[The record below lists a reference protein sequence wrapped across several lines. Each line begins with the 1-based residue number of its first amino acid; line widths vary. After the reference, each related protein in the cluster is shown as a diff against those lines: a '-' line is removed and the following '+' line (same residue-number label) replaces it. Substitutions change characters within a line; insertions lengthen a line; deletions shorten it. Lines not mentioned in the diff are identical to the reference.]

1 MSPVDYSLET
11 DVAVLTV
18 NYPPVNALSHAVREG
33 LMDGLQQALADAAV
47 KAIVILGGGTTFI
60 AGADITEFGTAKS
73 TQAPRLQDVQQAL
86 EQSPKPT
93 VAAIHGTALGGGL
106 ELAMTCHAR
115 VAVTSAKVGL
125 PEVKLGLLP
134 GAGGTVRLPRL
145 VGPQAALEL
154 ITSGEHASAAKG
166 LELGI
171 LDAIVADLRP
181 DAVAY
186 ARKLAQQGAPPPVI
200 AREDKIAG
208 VDPGVFEAFRKSI
221 AKKARGQVAPF
232 KIIDCIEA
240 ACTLPAAE
248 AIAFE
253 RAAFAEL
260 LDGDQRKALIHYFFA
275 EREARKIPDVP
286 ASVAPLP
293 IRKAAVIGS
302 GLMGGGIAMVF
313 ANAGIPVTLVDVN
326 PDALARGRG
335 IIEKNYATSVGRGS
349 LSQDRMDRALSLIG
363 ATTDY
368 ADLGDV
374 DLVVEAVFE
383 KMELKKEI
391 FARLDQTTPRHAI
404 LGSNTSSL
412 NIDEIASATSRP
424 DKVIGVHFFSP
435 ANVMKL
441 LENVRGAASSH
452 ETIATVMALGKQLGK
467 VPVLAGNC
475 DGFIGNRML
484 QYYTGEAEF
493 MLEEGATPEQIDRV
507 AEGFGMAMGPLAMR
521 DMAGMDTSV
530 LVRAARRL
538 TLPSDERLP
547 PIVERLVEAGR
558 IGQKNGKGYYRYE
571 GRTRIPDPEAVAI
584 IEAVSKELGITRRPF
599 TDEEVRDRL
608 FHPLVNEGAKELEE
622 AIALRASD
630 IDVVWVNG
638 YGFPAHRGGP
648 MFWGE
653 ASGLDRVVATA
664 RMLGA
669 KNGQR
674 WRPSP
679 LLERLAAAGKGF
691 ASAQEFL
698 VREPA

>member
-1 MSPVDYSLET
+1 MSSVDYSL
-11 DVAVLTV
+11 DGDIAVLTV
-18 NYPPVNALSHAVREG
+18 NHPPVNALSLSVREG
-33 LMDGLQQALADAAV
+33 LDAGVSRALADPAV
-47 KAIVILGGGTTFI
+47 KAIVIRGGGTTFI
-60 AGADITEFGTAKS
+60 AGADITEFGTPRS
-73 TQAPRLQDVQQAL
+73 TQPPRLQDIQTAL
-86 EQSPKPT
+86 ERSPKPT

-106 ELAMTCHAR
+106 ELALACHAR
-115 VAVTSAKVGL
+115 IALASAKVGL

-145 VGPQAALEL
+145 TGPQAALEL
-154 ITSGEHASAAKG
+154 ITSGEHVPAPRGEA
-166 LELGI
+166 LGI
-171 LDAIVADLRP
+171 VDAIVP
-181 DAVAY
+181 DIDAAAVAY
-186 ARKLAQQGAPPPVI
+186 ARRLAAEGAPTPVMG
-200 AREDKIAG
+200 REDKVRG
-208 VDPGVFEAFRKSI
+208 VDPALFEEFRNSI
-221 AKKARGQVAPF
+221 GKKARGQVAPY
-232 KIIDCIEA
+232 KIIDCVEA
-240 ACTLPAAE
+240 ACRLAPAE

-253 RAAFAEL
+253 RTAFNEL
-260 LDGDQRKALIHYFFA
+260 LNGDQRKALIHYFFA

-286 ASVAPLP
+286 ASVQPLP
-293 IRKAAVIGS
+293 IRKAAVIGA

-313 ANAGIPVTLVDVN
+313 ANAGIPVLLVDVTAE
-326 PDALARGRG
+326 ALAKGRS
-335 IIEKNYATSVGRGS
+335 IIEKNYATSVARGS
-349 LSQDRMDRALSLIG
+349 MSQDRMDRALSLIG
-363 ATTDY
+363 GVTDY
-368 ADLGDV
+368 AALGDV

-391 FARLDQTTPRHAI
+391 FARLDAATPPHAI

-441 LENVRGAASSH
+441 LENVRGAKSSPQ
-452 ETIATVMALGKQLGK
+452 TIATVMALGKQLGK

-484 QYYTGEAEF
+484 QYYTGEAEY

-521 DMAGMDTSV
+521 DMAGMDTSI

-547 PIVERLVEAGR
+547 PIVEALVDAGR

-571 GRTRIPDPEAVAI
+571 GRTRIPDPEAIAI
-584 IEAVSKELGITRRPF
+584 IEAVSREQGIERRPF

-622 AIALRASD
+622 GIALRASD

-664 RMLGA
+664 KMLGA
-669 KNGQR
+669 KNGRR

-691 ASAQEFL
+691 ADAPAFL
-698 VREPA
+698 APEPA